1 MIYRDRPAMSASMP
15 DCEAGPYATTIT
27 EWSGTE
33 SSMLFVEG
41 GWRPARPKSA
51 ALQRSWCNASK
62 RVPIVRDGRAPRLP
76 LAKALIADWLHEAR
90 VASCCC
96 VKPVESKS

>member
-1 MIYRDRPAMSASMP
+1 MIYRARPAMSASMP
-15 DCEAGPYATTIT
+15 ECDNGPHATTIT

-41 GWRPARPKSA
+41 SWRPTCPKSV
-51 ALQRSWCNASK
+51 ALQRSWCNASN
-62 RVPIVRDGRAPRLP
+62 RVPIVRDGRDPRLP

>member
-1 MIYRDRPAMSASMP
+1 MIYRARPAMSASMP
-15 DCEAGPYATTIT
+15 ECDDGPHATTIT

-33 SSMLFVEG
+33 SNMLFVEG
-41 GWRPARPKSA
+41 GWRPACPKSV
-51 ALQRSWCNASK
+51 ALQRSWCNASN
-62 RVPIVRDGRAPRLP
+62 RVPIVRDGRDPRLP